1 MINLFSFIPEI
12 LILSLILIS
21 LLIGL
26 FYKSSKNILTG
37 INSIGFLFIAYLFI
51 SFGDSFEGT
60 ESLLKDFNVIILSKI
75 IIALFTSIYLL
86 LINKSLVNESIY
98 RYEFLLFILFATL
111 GSFVLISSDNF
122 LTAFIGIE
130 LQSLSLYLMAAFNT
144 KNSQSNEAGIKYF
157 SLGALSS
164 GFLLFGISMVYFD
177 NASIQFSE
185 IKNVT
190 YFTEIGLTLIII
202 ALFFKVSAAPFHIW
216 TPDVYEG
223 SPTPVTGFFATAPK
237 VAAACLFGRVVHD
250 AFGAAISDWQQIM
263 AFLSFVSMFLGAI
276 AAIGQTNIKRLMAY
290 SSIAHMGFALL
301 GLSSG
306 TQEGVQALLIYMA
319 IYVTMNVGVFAFILN
334 MERDGQPITDIRSL
348 GLYSRVEPLRA
359 AALAVLMF
367 SLAGI
372 PPLVGFFGKLY
383 VLKAAIN
390 AGMTWLA
397 ISAVVASVIGAFY
410 YLRIIYF
417 MYFGEEVEKMSG
429 KMPFLHKFALYGAT
443 LIMLFGAINLF
454 GIESVAADAAVSLF
468 K

>member
-1 MINLFSFIPEI
+1 M
-12 LILSLILIS
+12 
-21 LLIGL
+21 
-26 FYKSSKNILTG
+26 
-37 INSIGFLFIAYLFI
+37 
-51 SFGDSFEGT
+51 
-60 ESLLKDFNVIILSKI
+60 
-75 IIALFTSIYLL
+75 
-86 LINKSLVNESIY
+86 
-98 RYEFLLFILFATL
+98 
-111 GSFVLISSDNF
+111 
-122 LTAFIGIE
+122 
-130 LQSLSLYLMAAFNT
+130 
-144 KNSQSNEAGIKYF
+144 
-157 SLGALSS
+157 
-164 GFLLFGISMVYFD
+164 
-177 NASIQFSE
+177 
-185 IKNVT
+185 
-190 YFTEIGLTLIII
+190 
-202 ALFFKVSAAPFHIW
+202 W